1 MSTEF
6 CNTKCPLTSHLD
18 LESFEWFGT
27 PLGQN
32 KFISEEE
39 FEKQADAYTTTR
51 RLSIVK
57 VMDRNGRFTFN
68 HLPHKR
74 YSVV

>member
-39 FEKQADAYTTTR
+39 FEKQADAYTTTTQQ
-51 RLSIVK
+51 IQK
-57 VMDRNGRFTFN
+57 C
-68 HLPHKR
+68 
-74 YSVV
+74 

>member
-57 VMDRNGRFTFN
+57 VMDRNGRLTFN
-68 HLPHKR
+68 HPPHKR